1 MGLDLAAGGH
11 LTHGSPV
18 NVSGK
23 WFKAVH
29 YTVRREDQIIDMD
42 EVARI
47 ARESRPKIIIAG
59 GSAYSR
65 FWDFARFRQIAD
77 EVGAFLLVDMAHF
90 AGLVAGGVHPSP
102 VPHAHLTTTTTH
114 KSLRGPRGGL
124 ILTNDE
130 AIAKKIDSAV
140 FPGMQGGPLMHVIA
154 AKAVALGEALR
165 PDFKAYAKS
174 VVANAKALA
183 ESLKSK
189 GLDIVSGGTDNHLM
203 LVDLRPKNLTGKVAE
218 VALGRAHITCNKNG
232 IPFDPQKPTITSGV
246 RLGTPAG
253 TTRGFGVA
261 EFRQIG
267 DMIVEVLD
275 VLSQKGAEEDSL
287 TESAVRE
294 KVKALVRRFPIYQ

>member
-1 MGLDLAAGGH
+1 LAAGGH

-42 EVARI
+42 AVAAL
-47 ARESRPKIIIAG
+47 AREHRPRIIIAG

-65 FWDFARFRQIAD
+65 FWDFKRFREIAD
-77 EVGAFLLVDMAHF
+77 EVGAYRMVDMAHF
-90 AGLVAGGVHPSP
+90 AGLVAGGAHPSP
-102 VPHAHLTTTTTH
+102 VPHAHVTTTTTH
-114 KSLRGPRGGL
+114 KSLRGPRGGMV
-124 ILTNDE
+124 LTNDE
-130 AIAKKIDSAV
+130 AIAKKVDSAV
-140 FPGMQGGPLMHVIA
+140 FPGLQGGPLMHVIA

-165 PDFKAYAKS
+165 PDFKVYAKS
-174 VVANAKALA
+174 VVANAKALS

-203 LVDLRPKNLTGKVAE
+203 LVDLRPKRLTGKVAE
-218 VALGRAHITCNKNG
+218 LALGRAHITCNKNG
-232 IPFDPQKPTITSGV
+232 IPYDPEKPMVTSGV

-275 VLSQKGAEEDSL
+275 VLSQKG
-287 TESAVRE
+287 
-294 KVKALVRRFPIYQ
+294 